1 MPLPVTLI
9 WSSHLSNFSQA
20 HSLKHSPLCF
30 TFTIAGLTHPQ
41 RLRYWSSMSPTHQPS
56 QAADQPQTHT
66 AIRLRS
72 TGKAMRSKPRER
84 CSVIRNQSI
93 SEDVDSVG
101 SINAWVC
108 LRLVIL
114 FGLDWGKRL
123 RIFVVV
129 DVCAVLG
136 VGCYVWLPRNSK
148 KIWKVCVDILF
159 YCDVYIILLHWK
171 LKQIHCCSM
180 WIGKIDKV
188 TFYGAK

>member
-56 QAADQPQTHT
+56 QAVNQPQTHT
-66 AIRLRS
+66 AIRLRP

-123 RIFVVV
+123 RIWFFFFFFLLWTGGGGGGGG
-129 DVCAVLG
+129 CLCC
-136 VGCYVWLPRNSK
+136 VGCGLLCLATK
-148 KIWKVCVDILF
+148 KL
-159 YCDVYIILLHWK
+159 
-171 LKQIHCCSM
+171 
-180 WIGKIDKV
+180 
-188 TFYGAK
+188 